1 MNTQQSCDL
10 LLSQVRQWF
19 DHAQL
24 NHAVIGYSGGVDS
37 ALTAAVCHSAGIS
50 TTLVRA
56 TLRNQHF
63 SSPYAPE
70 QFAKDFPGMS
80 LAQYTFDLD
89 NALNNAGKEA
99 ALPIIRVSY
108 FYAHAAQLREQGAR
122 ACVVGTANF
131 DEAAFL
137 GFWGKSSDAA
147 QDVFPISHLHKSQV
161 VKYAKYLGVHDSI
174 CSAVPSGDLQF
185 SGTQNDQI
193 MIGATYAQI
202 EQLGRSTSLDEARHS
217 LSLCDQPKTVC
228 ENVLRNSF
236 KYLQPFPGF
245 HVSPRLEDAR
255 LRIFPH
261 ILKACQEYYAQ
272 H

>member
-1 MNTQQSCDL
+1 MDTRQSCAQL
-10 LLSQVRQWF
+10 VNQLSQWF
-19 DHAQL
+19 KNAQL
-24 NHAVIGYSGGVDS
+24 NHAVVGYSGGVDS
-37 ALTAAVCHSAGIS
+37 ALTAALCHRAGLS
-50 TTLVRA
+50 TTLIRA

-63 SSPYAPE
+63 SSSYSPQ
-70 QFAKDFPGMS
+70 QFIEDFPGMR
-80 LAQYTFDLD
+80 LAQHTFDVDASLS
-89 NALNNAGKEA
+89 NEGKEA

-108 FYAHAAQLREQGAR
+108 FYAHAAQLRAKGER

-161 VKYAKYLGVHDSI
+161 VEYAKQLGVHDSI
-174 CSAVPSGDLQF
+174 CAAIPSGDLQF
-185 SGTQNDQI
+185 SGHQNDQI

-202 EQLGRSTSLDEARHS
+202 EKLGQSTTLDEARDF
-217 LSLCDQPKTVC
+217 LNLCDQPKTVC
-228 ENVLRNSF
+228 DNVLRNQF

-245 HVSPRLEDAR
+245 HLFSRLEDFR
-255 LRIFPH
+255 LQAYPN
-261 ILKACQEYYAQ
+261 ILKACQEHYAQ